1 MFQQIANF
9 PSPPI
14 LVSLSP
20 TVANCSDTTTETAV
34 ITVVV
39 PPNTWD
45 NGKSIAVQG
54 YFTTQQS
61 SGGNLSLTLKS
72 KLNSSSITLANAVTV
87 SDSGTT
93 GKSFRGLT
101 FRRIGNDVV
110 LLPGS
115 STGGDFMPN
124 TTVLTSAAG
133 ISTNNFSTN
142 IYTSMDFTATI
153 TITLTAQWSGAP
165 GDGSVFF
172 NCIFAD
178 AFKY

>member
-14 LVSLSP
+14 LTSLSP

-54 YFTTQQS
+54 YFEKLQS
-61 SGGNLSLTLKS
+61 SGGSLSLTLKA
-72 KLNSSSITLANAVTV
+72 KLNASSVTLANAITIY
-87 SDSGTT
+87 DNGNT
-93 GKSFRGLT
+93 GKSFLGLT
-101 FRRIGNDVV
+101 FRRTGANVV
-110 LLPGS
+110 LFPS
-115 STGGDFMPN
+115 SASAFMP
-124 TTVLTSAAG
+124 TTNVLTTNSG
-133 ISTNNFSTN
+133 FSTNNFSTN